1 MSKKEVKTIEEKELI
16 VDTPEEYDLEEQDL
30 EDDIPEEDD
39 HEQEK
44 KPGRLTRFGRKA
56 KKVLKVFTPLAVAY
70 GAGYASAAV
79 KAKIGGKQVATPA
92 IDTQTPVAIPEVK
105 IEKIDIS
112 EAVGE

>member
-1 MSKKEVKTIEEKELI
+1 MSKKEVKAIEEKELI
-16 VDTPEEYDLEEQDL
+16 VDSPEEYDFEET
-30 EDDIPEEDD
+30 EENDIPEEDD
-39 HEQEK
+39 QEQEE
-44 KPGRLTRFGRKA
+44 KPGRLRRFGRKA

-79 KAKIGGKQVATPA
+79 KTKLGEKSQATTPA
-92 IDTQTPVAIPEVK
+92 IESPTPVAIPEVK

>member
-1 MSKKEVKTIEEKELI
+1 MSKKNEQKVIEEKELI
-16 VDTPEEYDLEEQDL
+16 VDSPEEYDLEEQDL
-30 EDDIPEEDD
+30 EDNIPEDNQD
-39 HEQEK
+39 QEK

-56 KKVLKVFTPLAVAY
+56 KKVLKIFTPLAVAY

-79 KAKIGGKQVATPA
+79 KAKIGGKRATTPA
-92 IDTQTPVAIPEVK
+92 IESPAPVAIPEVK

>member
-1 MSKKEVKTIEEKELI
+1 MSKKEAIEEKKELI
-16 VDTPEEYDLEEQDL
+16 IDSPEEYDFEES
-30 EDDIPEEDD
+30 EENDIPEEDQ
-39 HEQEK
+39 EQEE
-44 KPGRLTRFGRKA
+44 KPGRLRRFGRKA

-79 KAKIGGKQVATPA
+79 KTKLGGKSQATTPA
-92 IDTQTPVAIPEVK
+92 IESPTPVAIPEVK

>member
-1 MSKKEVKTIEEKELI
+1 MSKKNEQKVIEEKELI

-30 EDDIPEEDD
+30 EDDIPEEDQD
-39 HEQEK
+39 QEK

-79 KAKIGGKQVATPA
+79 KAKIGGKQAATPA
-92 IDTQTPVAIPEVK
+92 IESPTPVAIPEVK

>member
-1 MSKKEVKTIEEKELI
+1 MSKKNEQKVIEEKELI
-16 VDTPEEYDLEEQDL
+16 VDVPEEYDLEEQDL
-30 EDDIPEEDD
+30 EDDIPEEE
-39 HEQEK
+39 EQEE

-79 KAKIGGKQVATPA
+79 KAKIGGKQAATPA